1 MKLNSEEAEKDR
13 AILADFN
20 LDAPLDDA
28 KSETTKQKDS
38 SVLSKLNEDQKQ
50 K

>member
-1 MKLNSEEAEKDR
+1 MKPKSEEAEKDS
-13 AILADFN
+13 AILADIN
-20 LDAPLDDA
+20 SDAPLDDA
-28 KSETTKQKDS
+28 KTETTKQKDS